1 MSTVVEN
8 KKAKRLRIL
17 EAAFGLFTD
26 KSVYTT
32 AIDEVVKKAG
42 VAKGTFYLYF
52 KDKYDLLEQI
62 VIHKTANVVQGAT
75 ECIKKLS
82 GVSITEKVVVFAD
95 YLLDYLNEN
104 KKFAMLINHNLTSF
118 YKALLRVD
126 NEDFT
131 SVVNEFAKVCEEKG
145 YSEETASKL
154 MFIIFNIVGSVGCS
168 AVISEKPY
176 SVEEI
181 RPTIHMSV
189 RKLLA

>member
-26 KSVYTT
+26 KSVYAT

-82 GVSITEKVVVFAD
+82 GVSITD